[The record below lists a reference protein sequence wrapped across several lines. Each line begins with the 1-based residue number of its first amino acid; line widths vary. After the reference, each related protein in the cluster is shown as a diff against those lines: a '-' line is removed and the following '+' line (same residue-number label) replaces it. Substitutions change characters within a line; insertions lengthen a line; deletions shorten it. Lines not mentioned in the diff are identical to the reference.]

1 MKKIIYTITL
11 SFILGLSACQDMFLD
26 LDPLDQKT
34 DVVYFKTPSH
44 FKEYTTGLYGQLI
57 GWQSRYGNIY
67 SHMDAATD
75 LSTYF
80 SQSGDVGTGQIV
92 VASSDDRWKNCF
104 ENIRSTNILLE
115 KAKAYSGSQSD
126 IQQYVSEAYFFRAY
140 TYFYLLKFFGGVPI
154 VTQVLDVNSSD
165 LKAPRNS
172 RYEVIDFILSDLNNA
187 ISGLPIEQTIPAVD
201 KGRIS
206 QWAAKAFKARVLLYE
221 ATWRKYNGTKTD
233 FEGSA
238 GPSSDQVNS
247 FLEETITLT
256 EDVMKNGGYEL
267 WNYNTQLNN
276 LTSRYLFNLEDGGSN
291 PAALTKA
298 TNKEFIL
305 YGTYDNVLRPGAIN
319 LSWTVWQ
326 MYPSRKLIDMFLCTD
341 GLPADK
347 SPQFM
352 GYANVGDEFKNR
364 DYRLEAYIGSP
375 ATTKNL
381 DGGTSGYGNQKFAT
395 YNYGSYRKDKEE
407 SANYPILRLAEVYL
421 IYAEAV
427 IERYGS
433 IDNTQLNK
441 SVNKSRERA
450 GVKALTTELA
460 TQYGL
465 DIKSEIRRER
475 AVELFMEGHRFD
487 DLKRWGIAESAL
499 NESRCGMV
507 VGDASYPTVFVDNQG
522 NPTSRYKKSTFVW
535 GEEKVETA
543 KGTLTCVVISSK
555 SNHLF
560 SKTHY
565 LWPIPSLQIDKNP
578 NLKQNPGYK

>member
-1 MKKIIYTITL
+1 MKKIIYALTLSITL
-11 SFILGLSACQDMFLD
+11 GFTSCQDIFLD

-57 GWQSRYGNIY
+57 GWQSRYGHIY

-80 SQSGDVGTGQIV
+80 SQSGDVGSGQIV
-92 VASSDDRWKNCF
+92 VASNDDRWKNCY
-104 ENIRSTNILLE
+104 ENIRATNILLK
-115 KAKAYSGSQSD
+115 KATEYQGSQEE
-126 IQQYVSEAYFFRAY
+126 IKQYVSEAYFFRAY
-140 TYFYLLKFFGGVPI
+140 TYFYLLKIFGGVPI
-154 VTQVLDVNSSD
+154 VTEVMDVDSPE

-172 RYEVIDFILSDLNNA
+172 RYEVINHILSDLNNA
-187 ISGLPIEQTIPAVD
+187 IDGLPIEQTIPSND

-206 QWAAKAFKARVLLYE
+206 KWAAKGFKARVLLYE

-233 FEGSA
+233 YEGSA

-247 FLEETITLT
+247 FLDEAITLT
-256 EDVMKNGGYEL
+256 EDVIKNGGYEL
-267 WNYNTQLNN
+267 WNYNTQLDN
-276 LTSRYLFNLEDGGSN
+276 LSSRYLFNLEDGGSN
-291 PAALTKA
+291 PAQLTKA

-305 YGTYDNVLRPGAIN
+305 YGTYDYTLRPGAIN

-326 MYPSRKLIDMFLCTD
+326 MRPSRKLIDMFLCTD

-347 SPQFM
+347 SDKFM
-352 GYANVGDEFKNR
+352 GYKNVGDEFKNR
-364 DYRLEAYIGSP
+364 DYRLEAYSGSP
-375 ATTKNL
+375 SATMNL

-395 YNYGSYRKDKEE
+395 YNYGTYRKDKEE
-407 SANYPILRLAEVYL
+407 SANYPVLRLAEIYL
-421 IYAEAV
+421 IYAEAI
-427 IERYGS
+427 IERNGS
-433 IDNTQLNK
+433 INNAQLNL
-441 SVNKSRERA
+441 SINKLRERA

-460 TQYGL
+460 SLHGL
-465 DIKSEIRRER
+465 DIKEEIRRER

-487 DLKRWGIAESAL
+487 DLKRWGIAEDAL

-507 VGDASYPTVFVDNQG
+507 VGDASYSTVFVDDQG
-522 NPTSRYKKSTFVW
+522 NPTSRYKKNTYVW
-535 GEEKVETA
+535 GEEKVKTA
-543 KGTLTCVVISSK
+543 KGELACVVISSK
-555 SNHLF
+555 SNHRF

-565 LWPIPSLQIDKNP
+565 LWPIPSMQISRNP